1 MTVIVF
7 IENLARKMLEAF
19 ANDPNIIASSH
30 IEIVGHRTVNA
41 AVTRRKSARTLER
54 FVGVTQLRTL
64 SQYARF
70 VYRRVLLCIRNAVR
84 RSIFVGVDI
93 AASRGWSTGFFPMR
107 EREHPM
113 LTEFYRIKNPII
125 EEDGVKKFM
134 LEFDVRRFK
143 PEEVSVTASAKDNT
157 LTVEAKHK
165 DDNSKYEFSRKM
177 TLPAGVLC
185 VFSEVTCRFKT
196 DGVLE
201 VKAPYNPPPEAE
213 PIKDTDIQ
221 VKHE

>member
-1 MTVIVF
+1 MLRQAVVRGAQCGCAIATKAPLSLSHRSFSIVPWSPF
-7 IENLARKMLEAF
+7 TSNPFR
-19 ANDPNIIASSH
+19 N
-30 IEIVGHRTVNA
+30 
-41 AVTRRKSARTLER
+41 LER
-54 FVGVTQLRTL
+54 Q
-64 SQYARF
+64 
-70 VYRRVLLCIRNAVR
+70 IREMEDYFDRA
-84 RSIFVGVDI
+84 FP
-93 AASRGWSTGFFPMR
+93 ASRGWATDFFPMR
-107 EREHPM
+107 EREHPT

-143 PEEVSVTASAKDNT
+143 PEEVSVTTNAKDNT
-157 LTVEAKHK
+157 LTIEAKHK
-165 DDNSKYEFSRKM
+165 DENSKYEFSRKM
-177 TLPAGVLC
+177 TLPAGVVPKEL
-185 VFSEVTCRFKT
+185 TCRFKT